1 MFALRHSIRALALA
15 GTIIALFVGTSG
27 CSRGPATRDT
37 KLLRLF
43 ELQDPPGF
51 NPLITDNADLQDI
64 VPLIHGFLLGADARG
79 NFTPDLVTVV
89 PSLANGGISRDGL
102 TIRYRLRRGVKWQDG
117 APFDARDV
125 LFSFRAAM
133 SPENNVPDRS
143 GFDDVA
149 SVRAPSAY
157 DVEVRLRRPYS
168 PALATFFS
176 GGANDPYAI
185 LPAHL
190 LASLHDLNRAP
201 YNAMPVGLGPYRVV
215 SWERGSRVVLEAD
228 PHFRRG
234 PAKIPRV
241 EIRIVVDSNTALT
254 LWQSGEFDFYDVR
267 GLAGS
272 RSLLQGARTVKN
284 AREYLSDHY
293 QFNYLMFNTASGPLR
308 DVRVR
313 RALVRGIDGARI
325 ERLVRGELYRPGS
338 GDRLPGQFAY
348 DPSIVQ
354 ASYDPVAAGK
364 LLDTAGWRMHGGV
377 RMRGGVPLA
386 LQIVG
391 VANSTG
397 SKNIDVQLQ
406 SALQA
411 LGIRVDVKDYQYNV
425 LFGSAQ
431 SGGIFASGRFDI
443 TSYGWQPGEDADHSY
458 LYRCDTRPPNG
469 ENYGRICDPIID
481 RAAAMELGS
490 SDPAVQAAADRTMLR
505 EIEAQGDM
513 LFLGFDREALFA
525 PTTLHGIEPSV
536 LGHHYW
542 NLDRWRWSN

>member
-1 MFALRHSIRALALA
+1 
-15 GTIIALFVGTSG
+15 
-27 CSRGPATRDT
+27 
-37 KLLRLF
+37 
-43 ELQDPPGF
+43 
-51 NPLITDNADLQDI
+51 
-64 VPLIHGFLLGADARG
+64 
-79 NFTPDLVTVV
+79 
-89 PSLANGGISRDGL
+89 
-102 TIRYRLRRGVKWQDG
+102 
-117 APFDARDV
+117 
-125 LFSFRAAM
+125 
-133 SPENNVPDRS
+133 
-143 GFDDVA
+143 
-149 SVRAPSAY
+149 
-157 DVEVRLRRPYS
+157 
-168 PALATFFS
+168 
-176 GGANDPYAI
+176 
-185 LPAHL
+185 
-190 LASLHDLNRAP
+190 
-201 YNAMPVGLGPYRVV
+201 MPVGLGPYRVV

-443 TSYGWQPGEDADHSY
+443 SIAAIPARRTARTTAASAIRSSIARLQWNWVRAIR
-458 LYRCDTRPPNG
+458 RCKPRPIVRCSAKSKRRAICSSSASIAKRSSRRPPYTASSRRYSDTTIG
-469 ENYGRICDPIID
+469 TSTAGGGRTSFSI
-481 RAAAMELGS
+481 R
-490 SDPAVQAAADRTMLR
+490 LR
-505 EIEAQGDM
+505 R
-513 LFLGFDREALFA
+513 DRERRTRSHACVRAEVTA
-525 PTTLHGIEPSV
+525 PRRRGQ
-536 LGHHYW
+536 
-542 NLDRWRWSN
+542 